1 MVDEAKCLRILQGG
15 MSLKDMFNEEFLN
28 KLNDSF
34 GDLDIFPV
42 GVAFAVEKDDI
53 DVDLINLAF
62 RNDDDIKNN
71 LVLIDVQKN
80 PDNMEKI
87 RKVFE

>member
-1 MVDEAKCLRILQGG
+1 MVDEAKCLRILQGD